1 MQRKAGEAQYR
12 LTPRP
17 LSQGLLSWGPS
28 PPLFSLPGSQKNA
41 NWAKAA
47 GRARRR
53 ASLLP
58 GSSDPCSA
66 LQSLGGDFRKLPL
79 SFLPSL
85 GSICGGT
92 LFVLRYKKPLVMLF
106 ILEVPGVTD
115 DTLMY
120 RLVPKDSVCSLILLS
135 PAVPSNWPALQ
146 SSGCLLNAL
155 N

>member
-1 MQRKAGEAQYR
+1 M
-12 LTPRP
+12 
-17 LSQGLLSWGPS
+17 
-28 PPLFSLPGSQKNA
+28 FSLLGSQKNA

-58 GSSDPCSA
+58 GSPDHCSVF
-66 LQSLGGDFRKLPL
+66 LGLGEDFRELPL

-85 GSICGGT
+85 GSFGVGAP
-92 LFVLRYKKPLVMLF
+92 FVLLYKKPLVMLF

-115 DTLMY
+115 DTLIY
-120 RLVPKDSVCSLILLS
+120 RLVPKDS
-135 PAVPSNWPALQ
+135 VPSNWPALQ
-146 SSGCLLNAL
+146 SSRCLLNAL